1 MSNMLFMLIS
11 GLIVGAHFGLMLGCV
26 KYETVGMGFAQRATI
41 FADRYIRSV
50 IWQVPLIIAVYLK
63 LLSSYQT

>member
-11 GLIVGAHFGLMLGCV
+11 GLLVGTHFGMVLGSV
-26 KYETVGMGFAQRATI
+26 KYETVGMSPAQRATI